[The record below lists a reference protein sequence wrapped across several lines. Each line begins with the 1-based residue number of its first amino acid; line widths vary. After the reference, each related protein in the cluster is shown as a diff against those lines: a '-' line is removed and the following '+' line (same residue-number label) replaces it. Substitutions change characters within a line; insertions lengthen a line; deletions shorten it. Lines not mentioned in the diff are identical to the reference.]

1 MSTHRSRTIG
11 GNPLR
16 NLAIRQ
22 GKVAEP
28 APVHSPAPGPRPYTE
43 EDRRRLLAPI
53 RGAQTYGGKSW
64 GGAFPRNSL
73 PVSIKRS
80 SYDGSFGHPTDR
92 DLDSL

>member
-1 MSTHRSRTIG
+1 MPTRKSRIIG

-28 APVHSPAPGPRPYTE
+28 APVHTPPRPYTE

-53 RGAQTYGGKSW
+53 RGAQTYGGKTW
-64 GGAFPRNSL
+64 GGAFPSNHDNRIARKSNGDRYGYVADRN
-73 PVSIKRS
+73 
-80 SYDGSFGHPTDR
+80 